1 MNNLKLYI
9 VILSVAIFSSSCRVK
24 KLKVEPSKDNL
35 ELSVEDELKRK
46 ILPYIKTSNFNFQYL
61 IAKAKV
67 NVKREGKDFNL
78 TFNIRV
84 ENNTKI
90 WISVNALGGIE
101 VARVLLSQDSVKI
114 IDRLNKQYIA
124 KDYIFLSELLKTNV
138 SYALIQDMMFGNAPS
153 TIDYEKSAI
162 SMNES
167 TYQFE
172 GNQEM
177 INYTVNLRK
186 EDFKLLVLNLLD
198 QGEEKRQVEVNYG
211 GFKLIENQNFPFL
224 INSIASSPKESL
236 TLNLEYAKI
245 EKVTNLEFPFNVP
258 KKFD

>member
-153 TIDYEKSAI
+153 TIDYEKSVI

>member
-9 VILSVAIFSSSCRVK
+9 FILSIALLSSACRVK
-24 KLKVEPSKDNL
+24 KLKVEPETNKT
-35 ELSVEDELKRK
+35 ELNVEDEIKRK
-46 ILPYIKTSNFNFQYL
+46 IVPYINSTNLNFQYL

-90 WISVNALGGIE
+90 WISANALGGIE
-101 VARVLLSQDSVKI
+101 VARVLLTQDSVKI
-114 IDRLNKQYIA
+114 IDRLNKQYLA
-124 KDYIFLSELLKTNV
+124 KDYDFLSELLKTKV
-138 SYALIQDMMFGNAPS
+138 SYSLIQDMMLGNAPS
-153 TIDYEKSAI
+153 SVNYEKSVI
-162 SMNES
+162 TMNEN

-172 GNQEM
+172 GSQDA

-186 EDFKLLVLNLLD
+186 EDFKLLVINLLD
-198 QGEEKRQVEVNYG
+198 LGEEKRSVEVNYG
-211 GFKLIENQNFPFL
+211 GFKLIENTNFPFL

-236 TLNLEYAKI
+236 TLNLEYAKV